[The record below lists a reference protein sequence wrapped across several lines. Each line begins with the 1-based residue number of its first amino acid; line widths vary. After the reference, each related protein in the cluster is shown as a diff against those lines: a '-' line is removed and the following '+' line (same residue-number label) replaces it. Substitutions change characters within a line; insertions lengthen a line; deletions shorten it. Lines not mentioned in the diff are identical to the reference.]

1 MFLRP
6 PKNLKQY
13 GSWALITGSA
23 NGIGKALALELAS
36 KGLGLVLV
44 DRDSLNLEATCQ
56 QIREENGGNASVKTI
71 VIDFSKLRG
80 DEIAKKVEEGIAGL
94 DVGTLI
100 NNAGLTHPNPRFLHE
115 VDLEMAESIVGVNV
129 VGTTWVT
136 KAVLPGML
144 KRKKGAI
151 VNIGSGS
158 SVAVSS
164 YPLFTI
170 YAATK
175 AFIAMLSRSISME
188 YKQHGIDIQCQVKRK
203 RCFYHLSDSMLVK
216 SAFNGAKKCWFVSV
230 DAFSLKQHGDNQIP
244 TDPALS
250 NQLAVVCFT
259 KTPTGDLYASSP
271 KIGNPEFVPG
281 NTGEDVLNDVKMMSM
296 GVDGE
301 PCNTSFLV
309 NNVRSD
315 LEEIHGTHVEE
326 EHSKSRPD
334 AKKKRKR
341 ESKGDENPL
350 EGNDTLLVIEDT
362 LKPKDKILDNSM
374 GYMKKRHMKKCKM
387 NSDMASVAAIVSEIN
402 MQYANPSGTFEVPHK
417 QKHHKSVQEVVEQE
431 KLRSSVDSL
440 FRERP
445 EDDHLVAVTREKKK
459 SKKTRKLPADRV
471 IDAEPSFGIEGCKE
485 NVGTA
490 SKDSDKTSGLVMVS
504 EKNVQHATLSGTVVS
519 EKQKHS
525 KPVQEVVEGHKLPS
539 SSMDSLFTEDGHL
552 VAGSRRGTKESTKK
566 EKLPTDEAVNA
577 ELSSVHDVG
586 IECCKENGGIVSKD
600 SHKASGLVI
609 VSEQNDER
617 ATLSVQEVVEGHKLP
632 SSSMDSLFTERTE
645 DVHLVPR
652 SSSGTKKS
660 KKKKLPTDEVVNAEP
675 KENVE
680 TVSKDSDK
688 ASGIN
693 ANRPDAANE
702 KGETDAPDS
711 GARSRSKGRK
721 TSKKHHSTSV
731 EGFPLLAVNESDN
744 LKKDDMQSRHANIAL
759 DDQNFETNHPQKNEE
774 RKELSQN
781 HDPEAMLSG
790 KCEPPIHGEAD
801 MHSKK
806 SVVSDN
812 LLESTIVM
820 ESGKSAGIRRM
831 KVSAKKSVA
840 TKKVISSKE
849 HDDNSVSGISSQVPR
864 FGDHSSGEAK
874 KESFLSPTKRK
885 KISKRKTLD
894 TSIVGANGQSDDVCG
909 NEAEPL
915 PSTRV
920 DKTQQN
926 AETSD
931 GNLRKKGEKNDDDG
945 NASKSSKSTD
955 ANYQREV
962 SKCDGDSINFK
973 DYFMTGDR
981 NHEVTPVELV
991 VDNVSEAKGSDKET
1005 KTKKNAK
1012 KVVLPSPAT
1021 SHDPGNSINSYV
1033 YQGSDRRSQ
1042 GVSKASSKKMGEVVN
1057 SSRQE
1062 KSLLATP
1069 GAIFNGSSE
1078 SSEDESTT
1086 ANSDSSTKT
1095 PSDNS
1100 SSSGFSE
1107 GDGKLNLDSSRNGTS
1122 GAKDN
1127 DGGKSITK
1135 SQALASKNLTLD
1147 RILKS
1152 SSRFKKAKLT
1162 ATQSQLEDAESQPV
1176 DFDSQ
1181 ANLYHC
1187 GYAKRYGHK
1196 AEGFGYKLGFG
1207 HKGRNRGYDSWKFKQ
1222 IQEGQAHSNSIT
1234 TRRNGKS
1241 SF

>member
-1 MFLRP
+1 MAENR
-6 PKNLKQY
+6 N
-13 GSWALITGSA
+13 
-23 NGIGKALALELAS
+23 
-36 KGLGLVLV
+36 
-44 DRDSLNLEATCQ
+44 RDSDDTTTTS
-56 QIREENGGNASVKTI
+56 GHNAVFVDTSLDTHLAVI
-71 VIDFSKLRG
+71 VSDSDTVSDLKKKIMSEHSLCFPNFG
-80 DEIAKKVEEGIAGL
+80 EIK
-94 DVGTLI
+94 I
-100 NNAGLTHPNPRFLHE
+100 NA
-115 VDLEMAESIVGVNV
+115 
-129 VGTTWVT
+129 
-136 KAVLPGML
+136 L
-144 KRKKGAI
+144 K
-151 VNIGSGS
+151 
-158 SVAVSS
+158 
-164 YPLFTI
+164 
-170 YAATK
+170 
-175 AFIAMLSRSISME
+175 
-188 YKQHGIDIQCQVKRK
+188 VKRK

-230 DAFSLKQHGDNQIP
+230 DAFSLKQHGDNQLP
-244 TDPALS
+244 TDPAVS

-271 KIGNPEFVPG
+271 KIGNPEVASG
-281 NTGEDVLNDVKMMSM
+281 NTGEDVLNNVKMTSM

-315 LEEIHGTHVEE
+315 LVEIQGTHVEE

-362 LKPKDKILDNSM
+362 LKPKDKILENSM
-374 GYMKKRHMKKCKM
+374 GYMKNCKM

-402 MQYANPSGTFEVPHK
+402 MQYANPSGTFEVPQK
-417 QKHHKSVQEVVEQE
+417 QKHHKSVQEVVQQE

-440 FRERP
+440 FREPP
-445 EDDHLVAVTREKKK
+445 EDDHLVAVTHEKKK
-459 SKKTRKLPADRV
+459 SKKMMKLPADRV

-519 EKQKHS
+519 EKQKRS

-539 SSMDSLFTEDGHL
+539 SSMDSLFTEDGDL
-552 VAGSRRGTKESTKK
+552 VAGSSRGTKESKK
-566 EKLPTDEAVNA
+566 KKKLPTDEAVNA
-577 ELSSVHDVG
+577 KLSSVHDVG
-586 IECCKENGGIVSKD
+586 IEGCKENRGIVSKD

-609 VSEQNDER
+609 VSEQNDQR

-645 DVHLVPR
+645 DVHLVPH

-660 KKKKLPTDEVVNAEP
+660 KKKKKLPTDEVANAEP

-688 ASGIN
+688 ASGSVIVSELNVQHVTLSGIVEVSRKQKRTKPVQEVVEGHKLPSSSVSIN

-721 TSKKHHSTSV
+721 TSKKHHSTNV
-731 EGFPLLAVNESDN
+731 EGFPSLAVYESNN

-774 RKELSQN
+774 RKELPRN

-820 ESGKSAGIRRM
+820 ESGKSAGSGRM
-831 KVSAKKSVA
+831 KMSAKKSVA

-849 HDDNSVSGISSQVPR
+849 HVDNSVSGISSQVPR
-864 FGDHSSGEAK
+864 FDDHSSGEAK
-874 KESFLSPTKRK
+874 KESFLSPTKTK
-885 KISKRKTLD
+885 KMSKRKTVD
-894 TSIVGANGQSDDVCG
+894 TSIVGANGQSDGACG
-909 NEAEPL
+909 NEAESL
-915 PSTRV
+915 PPTRV
-920 DKTQQN
+920 DKTQRN

-931 GNLRKKGEKNDDDG
+931 GNLRKKVEKNDDDDG
-945 NASKSSKSTD
+945 NASKSCKSTD
-955 ANYQREV
+955 ANYHREV

-973 DYFMTGDR
+973 DYFMPGDR

-1033 YQGSDRRSQ
+1033 NQGSDRRSQ
-1042 GVSKASSKKMGEVVN
+1042 GVSKASRKKMGEVVN

-1176 DFDSQ
+1176 DFVPD
-1181 ANLYHC
+1181 
-1187 GYAKRYGHK
+1187 
-1196 AEGFGYKLGFG
+1196 
-1207 HKGRNRGYDSWKFKQ
+1207 
-1222 IQEGQAHSNSIT
+1222 GQASL
-1234 TRRNGKS
+1234 
-1241 SF
+1241 

>member
-1 MFLRP
+1 MAENR
-6 PKNLKQY
+6 N
-13 GSWALITGSA
+13 
-23 NGIGKALALELAS
+23 
-36 KGLGLVLV
+36 
-44 DRDSLNLEATCQ
+44 RDSDDTTTTTTGHNAVFVDTSLNTHLAVIVSDSDTVSDLKKKIMSEHPLCFPNFGE
-56 QIREENGGNASVKTI
+56 IKINA
-71 VIDFSKLRG
+71 
-80 DEIAKKVEEGIAGL
+80 
-94 DVGTLI
+94 
-100 NNAGLTHPNPRFLHE
+100 
-115 VDLEMAESIVGVNV
+115 
-129 VGTTWVT
+129 
-136 KAVLPGML
+136 L
-144 KRKKGAI
+144 K
-151 VNIGSGS
+151 
-158 SVAVSS
+158 
-164 YPLFTI
+164 
-170 YAATK
+170 
-175 AFIAMLSRSISME
+175 
-188 YKQHGIDIQCQVKRK
+188 VKRK
-203 RCFYHLSDSMLVK
+203 RCFYHLSNSMLVK

-230 DAFSLKQHGDNQIP
+230 DAFSLKQHGDNQFP
-244 TDPALS
+244 TDPAVS

-271 KIGNPEFVPG
+271 KIGNPEFASG
-281 NTGEDVLNDVKMMSM
+281 NTGEDILNNVKMTSM

-315 LEEIHGTHVEE
+315 LEEIQETHVEE

-362 LKPKDKILDNSM
+362 LKPKDKILENSM
-374 GYMKKRHMKKCKM
+374 GYMKNCKM

-402 MQYANPSGTFEVPHK
+402 MQYANPSGTFEVPQK
-417 QKHHKSVQEVVEQE
+417 QRHHKSVQEVEQE

-440 FRERP
+440 FREPP
-445 EDDHLVAVTREKKK
+445 EDDHLVAVTREKRR
-459 SKKTRKLPADRV
+459 SKKMRNLPADRV
-471 IDAEPSFGIEGCKE
+471 IDTEPSFGIEGCKE

-504 EKNVQHATLSGTVVS
+504 EKNVQLATLSGTVVS

-552 VAGSRRGTKESTKK
+552 VAGSSRGTKESKK
-566 EKLPTDEAVNA
+566 KKKLPTDEAVNA

-586 IECCKENGGIVSKD
+586 IEGCKENGGIVSKD

-609 VSEQNDER
+609 VSEQNDQR

-632 SSSMDSLFTERTE
+632 SSMDSLFTEHTE

-660 KKKKLPTDEVVNAEP
+660 KKKKKLPTDEVVNAEP

-688 ASGIN
+688 ASGSVIVSELNVQHATLSGIVEVSRKQKRSKPVQEVVEGHKLPSSSVSIN
-693 ANRPDAANE
+693 AYRPDAANE
-702 KGETDAPDS
+702 KRETDAPDS

-721 TSKKHHSTSV
+721 SSRKHHSTNV
-731 EGFPLLAVNESDN
+731 EGFPSLAVNESDN

-759 DDQNFETNHPQKNEE
+759 DDQNFETNHPPKNEE
-774 RKELSQN
+774 RKELPQN

-820 ESGKSAGIRRM
+820 ESGKSAGSKRM
-831 KVSAKKSVA
+831 KMSAKKSVA

-864 FGDHSSGEAK
+864 FDDHSSGEAK
-874 KESFLSPTKRK
+874 KESFLSPTKTK
-885 KISKRKTLD
+885 KMSKQKTVD

-909 NEAEPL
+909 NEAESL

-931 GNLRKKGEKNDDDG
+931 GNLRKKVEKNDDDDG

-973 DYFMTGDR
+973 DYFMPGDR
-981 NHEVTPVELV
+981 NHEVTPFELV
-991 VDNVSEAKGSDKET
+991 VDNMSEAKGSNKET

-1012 KVVLPSPAT
+1012 KVVLPSLAT

-1033 YQGSDRRSQ
+1033 NQGSDRRSQ

-1107 GDGKLNLDSSRNGTS
+1107 GDGKLNLDSSRNDLLLVRTS

-1135 SQALASKNLTLD
+1135 SQALASKSLTLD

-1176 DFDSQ
+1176 DFV
-1181 ANLYHC
+1181 
-1187 GYAKRYGHK
+1187 
-1196 AEGFGYKLGFG
+1196 
-1207 HKGRNRGYDSWKFKQ
+1207 
-1222 IQEGQAHSNSIT
+1222 
-1234 TRRNGKS
+1234 
-1241 SF
+1241 